1 MDTEDAVRPSLW
13 PPAFTSAAAWPSSV
27 TW

>member
-1 MDTEDAVRPSLW
+1 MDTEDVRPSLW